1 MQKIVLL
8 GVAMAFNACAQ
19 AQSTQDTET
28 TGAEL
33 DKQLFGAYNSCDLPA
48 FGNLLAPDIE
58 FYHDK
63 GGLMVGRQ
71 PVVDAVE
78 KNICGK
84 VRRELIPGTLRSY
97 PMDHYGLV
105 QLGEH
110 RFCCLKT
117 DKCEGLARF
126 VHLWQKTDG
135 SWHVTRIISYDHNP
149 L

>member
-1 MQKIVLL
+1 MQKVVLL
-8 GVAMAFNACAQ
+8 AITVAFNAGAHAQ
-19 AQSTQDTET
+19 PSQDMEI
-28 TGAEL
+28 TGTEL
-33 DKQLFGAYNSCDLPA
+33 DRQLFGAYNSCNLPA

-71 PVVDAVE
+71 SVVDAVE
-78 KNICGK
+78 KNICDK
-84 VRRELIPGTLRSY
+84 VRRELIPGTLHSY
-97 PMDHYGLV
+97 PMENYGLV

-110 RFCCLKT
+110 RFCSPKT
-117 DKCEGLARF
+117 DKCEGVARF

-135 SWHVTRIISYDHNP
+135 SWHVTRIISYDHNA